1 MNRHTPKM
9 KSRPKQ
15 LAAKQPPA
23 MAPLR
28 APFSSFPELQKPI
41 MAPMIT
47 AITIIQNHIII
58 IGAPIP
64 TRGLLLVG
72 F

>member
-1 MNRHTPKM
+1 MNRHAPKT
-9 KSRPKQ
+9 KSLPKQ

-28 APFSSFPELQKPI
+28 APFSSFPEQQVPI

-58 IGAPIP
+58 IGATIP
-64 TRGLLLVG
+64 TRWLL
-72 F
+72 